1 MPKPSLGNVLIWDVP
16 IRVFH
21 WLFAA
26 SCVAALALALMGDES
41 SNLFGLHM
49 VFGIAAA
56 FLLIVRL
63 TISIFKGRHN
73 RLRTMVFSPRETL
86 AYLVGTVKGS
96 APRYSVHNPATSMV
110 AIVMFVFVGILLWTG
125 LKPDLEAAGELH
137 SLLAYAL
144 IGLIAAHVL
153 GLAVHTVRHRE
164 NIALAMVTGRK
175 EASTTSALPSGRA
188 GWGFLLLVFSV
199 MWVGMLLSS
208 YDSTKQTVSLPFVG
222 NVIQLAESESGEQE
236 D

>member
-1 MPKPSLGNVLIWDVP
+1 MPEPSLGKVLIWDVP

-26 SCVAALALALMGDES
+26 SCVAALALALIGDES

-63 TISIFKGRHN
+63 TISILKGRHN

-86 AYLVGTVKGS
+86 AYLVGTVTGS
-96 APRYSVHNPATSMV
+96 APRYSVHNPATSLV
-110 AIVMFVFVGILLWTG
+110 ALVMFAFVGLLLWTG
-125 LKPDLEAAGELH
+125 LEPDLESAGELH
-137 SLLAYAL
+137 SILAYAL
-144 IGLIAAHVL
+144 IVLVAGHVL
-153 GLAVHTVRHRE
+153 GLAVHTLRHRE

-175 EASTTSALPSGRA
+175 EAAATSALPGGRG
-188 GWGFLLLVFSV
+188 GWGFVLLVFSV
-199 MWVGMLLSS
+199 VWVGMLLSS
-208 YDSTKQTVSLPFVG
+208 YDANKQTVSLPLIG
-222 NVIQLAESESGEQE
+222 NVIQLAESETVERE